1 MRSVPN
7 DIVSDLCRYLPMFLN
22 NLDKS
27 AVQQSLRLTNAVRVT
42 KHKLLPKL
50 NKINNTNGDKK

>member
-1 MRSVPN
+1 
-7 DIVSDLCRYLPMFLN
+7 MFLN